1 MPTINNST
9 TNVVVSE
16 GCVTTNGF
24 VAVGCTIEQT
34 CQPGK
39 KREREQDGEGDRVTN
54 TTL

>member
-39 KREREQDGEGDRVTN
+39 KRERKRARWGRR
-54 TTL
+54 